1 MEEMVRPERFEL
13 PTYSSG
19 GCRSI
24 QLSYGRVTLVYIGNG
39 DCFPVDQLKS
49 QQPRAN
55 LSPSAVAA
63 VPAIATA
70 TAPTTGA
77 LGLGTSLVHVDGAA
91 SDLCSVQSSD
101 GLLTFF
107 GICHFHKSETARPPG
122 LAIGENTHSI
132 HLSVTFEKLAQFIL
146 GGIETEISNENVF
159 HVAPLSANRGQHC
172 SKQNAVLPG
181 FANARRV

>member
-1 MEEMVRPERFEL
+1 MVRPERFEL

-39 DCFPVDQLKS
+39 DCFPGDQLKS

-55 LSPSAVAA
+55 LSPSAVAT

-77 LGLGTSLVHVDGAA
+77 LGLGTSLVPVAGGA
-91 SDLCSVQSSD
+91 SDLRSVQPSD
-101 GLLTFF
+101 GLITF
-107 GICHFHKSETARPPG
+107 
-122 LAIGENTHSI
+122 
-132 HLSVTFEKLAQFIL
+132 
-146 GGIETEISNENVF
+146 
-159 HVAPLSANRGQHC
+159 SA
-172 SKQNAVLPG
+172 L
-181 FANARRV
+181 